1 MIHTHTMQYYSAIK
15 KITKNLPFVA
25 IWMDLEG
32 IMICQIKKGKYCLI
46 SHVASKKHN
55 KPVNIT
61 TTKKADSQ
69 I

>member
-1 MIHTHTMQYYSAIK
+1 
-15 KITKNLPFVA
+15 
-25 IWMDLEG
+25 MDGLG
-32 IMICQIKKGKYCLI
+32 GHYDMSNKGKYCLI